1 MVKFKAEFATEVL
14 ENLKTLVD
22 ETRKEKGCIQYDLIE
37 ESDNKGTFLVV
48 ETWENQQALDTHNTS
63 KHFSD
68 FVELVKEKQAEVT
81 VYKGV
86 KIY

>member
-1 MVKFKAEFATEVL
+1 M
-14 ENLKTLVD
+14 VD

-48 ETWENQQALDTHNTS
+48 ETWENQQALNAHNAS

>member
-1 MVKFKAEFATEVL
+1 M
-14 ENLKTLVD
+14 VD

-37 ESDNKGTFLVV
+37 ETDNKGTFLVV
-48 ETWENQQALDTHNTS
+48 ETWENQQALDAHNTS